1 MAARHTR
8 RADGG
13 IAAAAV
19 ALGVTQL
26 LAAPFGPAADARTA
40 VGSAVID
47 LTPGPV
53 KEWAIQTFGT
63 ADKLFLSVAVVV
75 VIAVIAAIAATA
87 EAPRRPVGSIVIGL
101 AGLAGAAAVLS
112 RPGAAL
118 TDTIPVVIGTVC
130 GIAVLRLLTSGRL
143 TDGATP
149 TDDAGPDPGRRL
161 SLVTLGLLGAGLLSG
176 VIGAVCPGD

>member
-1 MAARHTR
+1 M
-8 RADGG
+8 GSG

-63 ADKLFLSVAVVV
+63 ADKLFLAVSVVV
-75 VIAVIAAIAATA
+75 VIAVIAALAASA
-87 EAPRRPVGSIVIGL
+87 EAPRRPIGSIAIAL
-101 AGLAGAAAVLS
+101 AASRVRRRCCRGPAQAWPTPSPSSSAPFAVS
-112 RPGAAL
+112 RC
-118 TDTIPVVIGTVC
+118 C
-130 GIAVLRLLTSGRL
+130 G
-143 TDGATP
+143 
-149 TDDAGPDPGRRL
+149 
-161 SLVTLGLLGAGLLSG
+161 
-176 VIGAVCPGD
+176 C